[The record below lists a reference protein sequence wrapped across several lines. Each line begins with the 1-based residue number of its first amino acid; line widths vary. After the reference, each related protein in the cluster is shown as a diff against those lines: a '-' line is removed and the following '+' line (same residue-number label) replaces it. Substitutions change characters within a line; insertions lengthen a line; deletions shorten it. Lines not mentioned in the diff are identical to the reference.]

1 MTQELE
7 QKNLRN
13 SHVVKIAQM
22 NANENI
28 SAFRPSGTKSN
39 ANSSMIY
46 ETMSINPSYAG
57 IQDWQLNVYCDK
69 HHKMKFQCK
78 RVDAMAFRKQD
89 PDIHCNLCDDEI
101 DVALGYFTCP
111 LCNENHCK
119 ECAVDRDKMET
130 EIAENPMFVAT
141 PAQDVM
147 KDSWVGKQ
155 LN

>member
-1 MTQELE
+1 MVKETKKLPKSQLYSARNKGKIFDGEMTQELE

-57 IQDWQLNVYCDK
+57 I
-69 HHKMKFQCK
+69 
-78 RVDAMAFRKQD
+78 
-89 PDIHCNLCDDEI
+89 
-101 DVALGYFTCP
+101 
-111 LCNENHCK
+111 
-119 ECAVDRDKMET
+119 
-130 EIAENPMFVAT
+130 
-141 PAQDVM
+141 
-147 KDSWVGKQ
+147 
-155 LN
+155 

>member
-28 SAFRPSGTKSN
+28 SAFRPSGTTKSN

-57 IQDWQLNVYCDK
+57 I
-69 HHKMKFQCK
+69 
-78 RVDAMAFRKQD
+78 
-89 PDIHCNLCDDEI
+89 
-101 DVALGYFTCP
+101 
-111 LCNENHCK
+111 
-119 ECAVDRDKMET
+119 
-130 EIAENPMFVAT
+130 
-141 PAQDVM
+141 
-147 KDSWVGKQ
+147 
-155 LN
+155 